1 VGSTGLVVRRE
12 IALYLTTGCIGFN
25 QQAL

>member
-1 VGSTGLVVRRE
+1 VGSAGLVVRWE
-12 IALYLTTGCIGFN
+12 IALHLITDCIGFN